1 MKVPSPRLGGAM
13 AQDKVFA
20 CEECTEEF
28 VVAGSLYAR
37 LDWVL
42 RFPCCGS
49 TSLRLIADVVLEVVT
64 VEAA

>member
-28 VVAGSLYAR
+28 VVAGRLYSHP
-37 LDWVL
+37 DWVL
-42 RFPCCGS
+42 RCPCCGN
-49 TSLRLIADVVLEVVT
+49 TSLRLIADEVLEAVALET
-64 VEAA
+64 A

>member
-1 MKVPSPRLGGAM
+1 MKVPSPKLGGAM

-28 VVAGSLYAR
+28 VVAGRLYAR

-42 RFPCCGS
+42 SCPCCGS
-49 TSLRLIADVVLEVVT
+49 TSLRLIADEVPEAVA

>member
-1 MKVPSPRLGGAM
+1 M

-20 CEECTEEF
+20 CEECTAEF
-28 VVAGSLYAR
+28 VVAGSLYAC

-42 RFPCCGS
+42 RCPCCGS
-49 TSLRLIADVVLEVVT
+49 TSVLVIADEGLEAAA